1 MDFSKLKYYV
11 LFLFLFFVA
20 QSLSLWGQFV
30 TLPFPNI
37 SVWEAYKMA
46 IPFAWLNWIS
56 MTKAISIAHF
66 HKLFTPTE
74 TTLLIILTHLVLV
87 LLINKFYLKM
97 DIYISDIVAFFVI
110 LFGFFTSYLNF
121 VSKAFN
127 IPIPKIY
134 TEIEENPEIY
144 KEIIQNKN
152 VDNNSDTNI
161 NKDNQK

>member
-1 MDFSKLKYYV
+1 MDFSKLKYYII
-11 LFLFLFFVA
+11 FLCLFFVA

-30 TLPFPNI
+30 TIPFPDI

-56 MTKAISIAHF
+56 MTNAISIAHF
-66 HKLFTPTE
+66 HQLFTPTE

-97 DIYISDIVAFFVI
+97 DIYISDIVAFFII
-110 LFGFFTSYLNF
+110 LFGFFTSYLNL

-134 TEIEENPEIY
+134 TEIQEHPEILT
-144 KEIIQNKN
+144 EIEMSKIDINANK
-152 VDNNSDTNI
+152 S
-161 NKDNQK
+161 NQK

>member
-30 TLPFPNI
+30 TIPFSNI

-46 IPFAWLNWIS
+46 IPFAWLNWIA
-56 MTKAISIAHF
+56 MTNAISIAHF
-66 HKLFTPTE
+66 HNLFTPTE

-97 DIYISDIVAFFVI
+97 DIYISDIVAFFII

-127 IPIPKIY
+127 IPIP
-134 TEIEENPEIY
+134 EIY
-144 KEIIQNKN
+144 KEIQEHPELLDDISKN
-152 VDNNSDTNI
+152 TDDKKNDTN
-161 NKDNQK
+161 KDKQ

>member
-30 TLPFPNI
+30 TLPFSNI
-37 SVWEAYKMA
+37 SFWEAYKMA
-46 IPFAWLNWIS
+46 IPFAWLNWFA
-56 MTKAISIAHF
+56 MTYAISIAHL
-66 HKLFTPTE
+66 HQLFTPTE

-97 DIYISDIVAFFVI
+97 DIYISDIAAFFII

-127 IPIPKIY
+127 IPIP
-134 TEIEENPEIY
+134 EIY
-144 KEIIQNKN
+144 KELQENPDLLDEIEKSSDNTNKN
-152 VDNNSDTNI
+152 SNNN
-161 NKDNQK
+161 NKQ